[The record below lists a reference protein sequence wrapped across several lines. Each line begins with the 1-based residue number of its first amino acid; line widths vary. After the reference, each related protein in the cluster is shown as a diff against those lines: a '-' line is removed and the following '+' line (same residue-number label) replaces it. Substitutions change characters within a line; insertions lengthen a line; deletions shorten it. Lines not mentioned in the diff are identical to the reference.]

1 MMKDYILKGNICYSQ
16 NLQTIRCVENG
27 YVVCLNGKSAGVFDE
42 IPEKYKNLAVKDF
55 GDKLIIPGLVDM
67 HVHAPQYSFRS
78 IGMDMEL
85 LDWLEARAFPEEGKF
100 SDVEYAKKAY
110 GIFVDDLLKS
120 ATTRACIFASRH
132 VEGTWVLMD
141 LLEKSGLVSY
151 VGKVNMDRNA
161 PDYLKEENAEKSAED
176 TIRWIEGTA
185 KHFQNTKPII
195 TPRFIP
201 SCTDPLMERLG
212 EIQKEYNLPVQS
224 HLSEN
229 LSEIELVKELCPTSK
244 FYGDA
249 YHQFGLFGGDV
260 PTIMAHCVHPPK
272 EEMEMM
278 KEQGIFVAHCPQSNI
293 NVLSG
298 IPPIRDFLDEGIR
311 VGLGCDIAG
320 GTVLSIFRAM
330 IEAIQL
336 SKLRWRLVDQSKR
349 PLTVEEAFYLGTI
362 GGGSFFGKVGSFE
375 EGYELDAVVL
385 DDTTLPYPQELTVAE
400 RLERMIYL
408 SDERHVV
415 GKFVR
420 GKHLF

>member
-1 MMKDYILKGNICYSQ
+1 MKDYILKGNICYSQ

>member
-1 MMKDYILKGNICYSQ
+1 MKDYILKGNICYSQ

-42 IPEKYKNLAVKDF
+42 IPEKYENLAVKDF

-176 TIRWIEGTA
+176 TIRWIEGAA

>member
-1 MMKDYILKGNICYSQ
+1 MKDFILKGNICYSQ
-16 NLQTIRCVENG
+16 DLQTIRCVENG
-27 YVVCLNGKSAGVFDE
+27 YVVCLDGKSAGVFEE
-42 IPEKYKNLAVKDF
+42 IPERYKDLVVKDF
-55 GDKLIIPGLVDM
+55 GDKMIIPGLVDM

-110 GIFVDDLLKS
+110 SIFVDDLLKS
-120 ATTRACIFASRH
+120 TTTRACIFASRH

-161 PDYLKEENAEKSAED
+161 PDYLREESAEKSAED
-176 TIRWIEGTA
+176 TVRWIEGTA
-185 KHFQNTKPII
+185 EHFENTKPII

-212 EIQKEYNLPVQS
+212 KIQKKYNLPVQS

-272 EEMEMM
+272 EEVEMM

-298 IPPIRDFLDEGIR
+298 IPPIRDFLNEGIQ

-330 IEAIQL
+330 VEAIQL
-336 SKLRWRLVDQSKR
+336 SKLRWRLVDQSKK

-362 GGGSFFGKVGSFE
+362 GGGAFFGKVGSFE

-385 DDTTLPYPQELTVAE
+385 DDAALPHPQEMTVAE

-408 SDERHVV
+408 SDERHVA

-420 GKHLF
+420 GNQLF